1 MSFVPP
7 AVASQPVRPPK
18 PSYLAGCTAGT
29 STRPVTHPQTQSL
42 GRRAGP
48 AIMLPEGA
56 GYEQSMEKAVA
67 SFRKAVGDTCQSVPP
82 GGVKSPHWFFKC
94 GFERPF
100 LSGFQIAGTAPR
112 PKNISPIPF
121 GLRPCF
127 SFQYACQKS

>member
-29 STRPVTHPQTQSL
+29 STRPVAHPQTQSL

-67 SFRKAVGDTCQSVPP
+67 SFRKAVVTDTRMRMLLEQQQQHRAEAEIHASLSHQEGSNLLTGFSNVDLRDPF
-82 GGVKSPHWFFKC
+82 SPAFK
-94 GFERPF
+94 
-100 LSGFQIAGTAPR
+100 
-112 PKNISPIPF
+112 
-121 GLRPCF
+121 
-127 SFQYACQKS
+127 